1 MVLWSTLFRSPCVAH
16 FFSPPVNFAKF
27 FLQNLPAGGPFA
39 SGIVR
44 FPRGQ
49 KRTNCLRTKGKKPGP
64 DSIHGAKKTGKP
76 PENTGAPPVF
86 FVEAE
91 ENIIRSIGELY
102 KNHSHFCRVLT
113 QEKTRS
119 FQTGSWW
126 LRGQDLNLRPPG
138 YEPDELPNCSTPR
151 YGAGDRGR
159 TGTGLLPRD
168 FKSRA
173 SANSATPAWRAPVS
187 HFLSA

>member
-1 MVLWSTLFRSPCVAH
+1 M
-16 FFSPPVNFAKF
+16 PPVNFTRY
-27 FLQNLPAGGPFA
+27 FLQKRPAGRPFA
-39 SGIVR
+39 SGIIC
-44 FPRGQ
+44 FFRGQ

-138 YEPDELPNCSTPR
+138 YELGGKISSFLFR
-151 YGAGDRGR
+151 Y
-159 TGTGLLPRD
+159 
-168 FKSRA
+168 F
-173 SANSATPAWRAPVS
+173 VFY
-187 HFLSA
+187 FLYKLVKFSLFYVP

>member
-1 MVLWSTLFRSPCVAH
+1 MSDGFVEYAFSVSLCCA
-16 FFSPPVNFAKF
+16 FFLPAGKF
-27 FLQNLPAGGPFA
+27 CEVFLQNLPAGGPFA

-138 YEPDELPNCSTPR
+138 YEPDV
-151 YGAGDRGR
+151 
-159 TGTGLLPRD
+159 
-168 FKSRA
+168 
-173 SANSATPAWRAPVS
+173 ATLFFVFFRVI
-187 HFLSA
+187 